1 LVNRRGT
8 VDLPWDLTPTGL
20 MPEPPTCTN
29 VWSLPVAERKVPR
42 SARSGAVRIVFL
54 GGLGEIGRNCAVIE
68 IGGGPSGDG
77 PDRKLLLI
85 DCGLMFPDPDMHGI
99 DLVLPD
105 FTYLREN
112 AERIVAVVATHGH
125 EDHVGALQFLLR
137 EMSVP
142 VYGSALT
149 LGLARNRIEEAG
161 LLGKTKLNVV
171 ADGDRVQIGPF
182 DVEFIP
188 VTHSVP
194 HAHAIAVHT
203 PQGVIL
209 HSGDFKIDLTPVD
222 GRRTDLARIGEL
234 AKTAK
239 DGRRGIRVLLADST
253 NSEEPGHAPSETS
266 VGSVLRSLFAEC
278 RGRRIITASFASH
291 LHRIQQIADAAID
304 SGRVVA
310 TLGMSIRKNVQLG
323 IDLGVL
329 SIPASKLI
337 DVDDIDRYPPG
348 EVCVISTGSQ
358 GEPMS
363 ALALLARGENKFVKL
378 CDNDTVILSSHAIPG
393 NESNVNRVMDGLLR
407 LGAQVVHSGI
417 RDVHATGH
425 AQADELK
432 TYLSIAQPEWYVPV
446 HGEYRHLVA
455 NAALGTLMGVPRD
468 RVLVCEDG
476 DVLTV
481 GDDRVEFAGRVPAGY
496 LYVDGIVGD
505 VGLGVLR
512 DRAVLAEEG
521 VVVVVVTVDRQTGKV
536 LVGPEIITRGWVYA
550 PEAED
555 LLDEACDTIAAAVEK
570 SLANG
575 VRDVEALERDV
586 RRAAGKFVA
595 DRTKRRP
602 MIVPVVMEA

>member
-1 LVNRRGT
+1 MSRVRPQSRQRC
-8 VDLPWDLTPTGL
+8 LT
-20 MPEPPTCTN
+20 
-29 VWSLPVAERKVPR
+29 
-42 SARSGAVRIVFL
+42 RIVFL

-68 IGGGPSGDG
+68 VGGGPSGDG

-112 AERIVAVVATHGH
+112 ADRIVAIVATHGH

-161 LLGKTKLNVV
+161 LLGKTELHAV
-171 ADGDRVQIGPF
+171 ADGERVQIGPF

-209 HSGDFKIDLTPVD
+209 HTGDFKLDLTPVD

-234 AKTAK
+234 AKTI
-239 DGRRGIRVLLADST
+239 RRASASSLPTRRTPRSPATRRASR
-253 NSEEPGHAPSETS
+253 S
-266 VGSVLRSLFAEC
+266 VGSVLRSLFAES

-323 IDLGVL
+323 IDLGII
-329 SIPASKLI
+329 SIPPSKL
-337 DVDDIDRYPPG
+337 VDIEDIDRYEPG

-363 ALALLARGENKFVKL
+363 ALALLARGENKLVKL
-378 CDNDTVILSSHAIPG
+378 SEYDTVILSSHAIPG

-407 LGAQVVHSGI
+407 AGAQVVHSGI

-446 HGEYRHLVA
+446 HGEYRHLWP
-455 NAALGTLMGVPRD
+455 TPRS
-468 RVLVCEDG
+468 
-476 DVLTV
+476 
-481 GDDRVEFAGRVPAGY
+481 GR
-496 LYVDGIVGD
+496 
-505 VGLGVLR
+505 
-512 DRAVLAEEG
+512 
-521 VVVVVVTVDRQTGKV
+521 
-536 LVGPEIITRGWVYA
+536 
-550 PEAED
+550 
-555 LLDEACDTIAAAVEK
+555 
-570 SLANG
+570 
-575 VRDVEALERDV
+575 
-586 RRAAGKFVA
+586 
-595 DRTKRRP
+595 
-602 MIVPVVMEA
+602 